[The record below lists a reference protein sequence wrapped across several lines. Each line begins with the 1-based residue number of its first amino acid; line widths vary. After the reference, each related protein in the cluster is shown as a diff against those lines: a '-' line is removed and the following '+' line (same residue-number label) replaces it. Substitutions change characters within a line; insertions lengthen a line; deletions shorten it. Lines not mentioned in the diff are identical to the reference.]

1 MIIKGLQ
8 KLTLLDYPEHTA
20 CTVFTGG
27 CNLRCPF
34 CHNASLALNPA
45 SVDEIDEEK
54 FFSFLRKRK
63 GILDGVCIT
72 GGEPL
77 INTDIEN
84 FILRIKQLGFKVK
97 IDTNGTLPVR
107 LKSVVE
113 NGLADYVAVDIKN
126 SKKLYEITVGV
137 SYFNTSP
144 VEKTVDYLMNGNI
157 PYEFRTTVTR
167 TFHTENSMRELSEWI
182 KGAKRYFLQ
191 NFVNSGDLINPQIE
205 GYSPEEMQKML
216 DIVKPNIPSA
226 QIRGI

>member
-34 CHNASLALNPA
+34 CHNASLVLDPA
-45 SVDEIDEEK
+45 SVDETDEEK
-54 FFSFLRKRK
+54 FFSFLKKRK

-72 GGEPL
+72 GAEPL

-84 FILRIKQLGFKVK
+84 FMFRIKQLGFKVK
-97 IDTNGTLPVR
+97 LDTNGTLPLR

-144 VEKTVDYLMNGNI
+144 VEKTVDYLMGGDI

-191 NFVNSGDLINPQIE
+191 NFVNSGDLINSQIE

>member
-84 FILRIKQLGFKVK
+84 FMLRIKQLGFKVK

-144 VEKTVDYLMNGNI
+144 VEKTVDYLMSGNI

>member
-84 FILRIKQLGFKVK
+84 FMLRIKQLGFKVK

-144 VEKTVDYLMNGNI
+144 VEKTVDYLMSGNI

-205 GYSPEEMQKML
+205 GYSLEEMQKML